1 MRTDS
6 AACGRHLRRWLRPA
20 LLCAALLCLTAF
32 KATAGVL
39 VVRVEGAIT
48 PVLAEHVLAALQ
60 SAERDQVALVVLR
73 IDTPGGLDT
82 SMRTMI
88 KGILASRVPVAAW
101 VAPAG
106 ARAASAGTFLMYA
119 SHVAAMAPGT
129 NVGAATPVAIGGG
142 GNEDNKGDGKSAGD
156 AGREKAVND
165 AAAYIRSL
173 AGLRGRN
180 ADWAETAVRR
190 AASLE
195 AEAAL
200 KQNVIDLIAADLPA
214 LLRQLDGRTVRVAQR
229 EVRLSLADAA
239 VSEFPQGWRV
249 RVLSVL
255 SDPSIA
261 LMLVMLGLAGLFLE
275 FSNPGLL
282 LPGALGAVSLLLGMY
297 ALQMLPLDFAGLA
310 LLLLGAALLVGE
322 AFAPG
327 GVLAAAG
334 AIALV
339 VAAVMLMDGE
349 LPAALPPSLVI
360 ALAALLAVAM
370 AVVVTLA
377 MRSRRAPP
385 ADPDGLAGAS
395 ALVVDPTPGD
405 AWVLVGGEH
414 WRARSE
420 LPLVRGQTLRVIAR
434 DGLVL
439 TVVPVD
445 SSPIPKEEKQ

>member
-1 MRTDS
+1 MQTDS
-6 AACGRHLRRWLRPA
+6 PACRRHLLRW
-20 LLCAALLCLTAF
+20 LCAALLCLTGV
-32 KATAGVL
+32 KAEAGVL
-39 VVRVEGAIT
+39 LVRVEGAIT
-48 PVLAEHVLAALQ
+48 PVMAEHVLAALQ
-60 SAERDQVALVVLR
+60 AARREQAALVVLR

-82 SMRTMI
+82 AMRTII
-88 KGILASRVPVAAW
+88 KGILASPVPVAAW

-106 ARAASAGTFLMYA
+106 ARAASAGTFLLYA

-129 NVGAATPVAIGGG
+129 NLGAATPVAIGGAG
-142 GNEDNKGDGKSAGD
+142 KDDGNSDGKGASN
-156 AGREKAVND
+156 AGRDKAVND

-180 ADWAETAVRR
+180 AEWAESAVRQ

-200 KQNVIDLIAADLPA
+200 KKKVIEFIAADLQS
-214 LLRQLDGRTVRVAQR
+214 LLRQLDGRTVRLADR
-229 EVRLSLADAA
+229 EVRLALAGAA
-239 VSEFPQGWRV
+239 VREFPQGWRV
-249 RVLSVL
+249 KVLGVL

-261 LMLVMLGLAGLFLE
+261 LLLVMLGLAGLFLE

-282 LPGALGAVSLLLGMY
+282 LPGALGAVSLLLGLY
-297 ALQMLPLDFAGLA
+297 ALQMLPLDFAALA

-327 GVLAAAG
+327 GVLAAGG

-339 VAAVMLMDGE
+339 AGAIMLMDGE

-360 ALAALLAVAM
+360 AMAALLAVAM

-377 MRSRRAPP
+377 MRSRRRPL
-385 ADPDGLAGAS
+385 ADSGDLSGAS
-395 ALVVDPTPGD
+395 ALVVDATPDD

-420 LPLVRGQTLRVIAR
+420 QPLVRGQRLQVLSR
-434 DGLVL
+434 DGLILSVG
-439 TVVPVD
+439 PAQ
-445 SSPIPKEEKQ
+445 SSREERQ

>member
-1 MRTDS
+1 MQTDS
-6 AACGRHLRRWLRPA
+6 PACRRPLLRW
-20 LLCAALLCLTAF
+20 LCAALLCLTGF
-32 KATAGVL
+32 KADAGVIT
-39 VVRVEGAIT
+39 VRVEGAIT
-48 PVLAEHVLAALQ
+48 PVLAEHVLAALEAARREQ
-60 SAERDQVALVVLR
+60 AALVVLR

-82 SMRTMI
+82 AMRTMI
-88 KGILASRVPVAAW
+88 KGILASPVPVAAW

-106 ARAASAGTFLMYA
+106 ARAASAGTFLLYA

-129 NVGAATPVAIGGG
+129 NLGAATPVAIGGAG
-142 GNEDNKGDGKSAGD
+142 KDDGKNDGKSASN
-156 AGREKAVND
+156 AGRDKAVND
-165 AAAYIRSL
+165 AAAYLRSL

-180 ADWAETAVRR
+180 ADWAESAVRQ

-200 KQNVIDLIAADLPA
+200 KKNVIEFIAADLPS
-214 LLRQLDGRTVRVAQR
+214 LLRQLDGRTVRVAER
-229 EVRLSLADAA
+229 EVRLSLAGAA
-239 VSEFPQGWRV
+239 VREFPQGWRV
-249 RVLSVL
+249 KVLSVL

-261 LMLVMLGLAGLFLE
+261 LLLVMLGLAGLFLE

-282 LPGALGAVSLLLGMY
+282 LPGAVGAVSLLLGLY
-297 ALQMLPLDFAGLA
+297 ALQMLPLDFAALA

-339 VAAVMLMDGE
+339 AAAVMLMDGE
-349 LPAALPPSLVI
+349 LPAALPPSLAI
-360 ALAALLAVAM
+360 AVTALLAVAM

-377 MRSRRAPP
+377 MRSRRAPV
-385 ADPDGLAGAS
+385 ADSNDLNGAS
-395 ALVVDPTPGD
+395 AVVVDPTPGD

-414 WRARSE
+414 WRARSAQ
-420 LPLVRGQTLRVIAR
+420 PLVRGQKLRVLSR

-439 TVVPVD
+439 NVGPTE
-445 SSPIPKEEKQ
+445 SSREERQ